1 MGGEV
6 IEVENPPLE
15 LNEGSEA
22 QDMIKNAPF
31 RHFYPWFSV
40 LKDDSL
46 STPVRLVFDPTR
58 NGLNVI
64 QPMGENRMSLM
75 SQYENLTV
83 PPQDKTAIKEECFSE
98 PFLIEQEEGGV
109 HMLEK
114 VDADNTFM
122 KAERTGI
129 QIKNPLTSLGW
140 ETVFSNISSP
150 IDDLPLARGDTFT
163 VSNLGFDI
171 LTANRIKLGRS
182 NARSLEGGGLDLETS
197 KIPTNILERNRE
209 IYALWF
215 QLFVDNVHM
224 FQMRPDKCSHLS
236 MYIFYHKL
244 IYVLFRG
251 GEDGEVG
258 MIRKETL
265 ASQGS
270 KGMMSRE
277 SRTMDDK
284 RKETLVALSSRDLTS
299 RAARIMITRRKMIS
313 TPEMTL
319 LIPRIAPN
327 PWRTTEP
334 LEKPIIMQ
342 DYCGYK
348 PVMGRDTDATCMH
361 RYLELYRFRKDCCDY
376 PRNVLRAKDDE
387 EQTLCLEELPKLPD
401 WKPRRRGRKRPRY
414 RSRAG
419 QPAKR
424 VMIQSQS
431 NQVNL
436 DGANPERIQDLG
448 QDNAEIGSDPAPDPS
463 VSSEYEESRS
473 VPVVD
478 PTKDGDEEKDVEV
491 VVVELGDEESLD
503 LKGTNDQKPSCRK
516 IISEK
521 SKKKKK
527 GSAVVRSYDEIIK
540 FGIYKNS
547 DAEFDLEACF
557 SGELI

>member
-1 MGGEV
+1 
-6 IEVENPPLE
+6 
-15 LNEGSEA
+15 
-22 QDMIKNAPF
+22 
-31 RHFYPWFSV
+31 
-40 LKDDSL
+40 
-46 STPVRLVFDPTR
+46 
-58 NGLNVI
+58 
-64 QPMGENRMSLM
+64 
-75 SQYENLTV
+75 
-83 PPQDKTAIKEECFSE
+83 
-98 PFLIEQEEGGV
+98 
-109 HMLEK
+109 
-114 VDADNTFM
+114 
-122 KAERTGI
+122 
-129 QIKNPLTSLGW
+129 
-140 ETVFSNISSP
+140 
-150 IDDLPLARGDTFT
+150 
-163 VSNLGFDI
+163 
-171 LTANRIKLGRS
+171 
-182 NARSLEGGGLDLETS
+182 
-197 KIPTNILERNRE
+197 
-209 IYALWF
+209 
-215 QLFVDNVHM
+215 
-224 FQMRPDKCSHLS
+224 
-236 MYIFYHKL
+236 
-244 IYVLFRG
+244 
-251 GEDGEVG
+251 
-258 MIRKETL
+258 
-265 ASQGS
+265 
-270 KGMMSRE
+270 
-277 SRTMDDK
+277 
-284 RKETLVALSSRDLTS
+284 
-299 RAARIMITRRKMIS
+299 MIS